1 MTEFK
6 KEDVFQ
12 AFFAAGLEGDYNF
25 LEDDLLKLAK
35 AFAGLRD
42 NELNDRVYKATQN
55 ERNRCI
61 EFVRSLNPVVAQALE
76 DKKGPL

>member
-1 MTEFK
+1 MTFK

-35 AFAGLRD
+35 VFAELRD
-42 NELNDRVYKATQN
+42 NELNERVYKATQN

-61 EFVRSLNPVVAQALE
+61 DFVRSLNPLVAQALE

>member
-1 MTEFK
+1 MNLK

-12 AFFAAGLEGDYNF
+12 AFFAAGLEGDYNM

-35 AFAGLRD
+35 VFAELRD
-42 NELNDRVYKATQN
+42 NEINERVYKATQN

-61 EFVRSLNPVVAQALE
+61 AFVRSLNPLVAQALE
-76 DKKGPL
+76 EKKGPL

>member
-1 MTEFK
+1 MTLK
-6 KEDVFQ
+6 KDNIFQ

>member
-1 MTEFK
+1 MTVK
-6 KEDVFQ
+6 KEEVFQ

-35 AFAGLRD
+35 VFGELRD
-42 NELNDRVYKATQN
+42 NELNERVYRATQQ

-61 EFVRSLNPVVAQALE
+61 EFVRSLNPTVAQALQ

>member
-1 MTEFK
+1 MTLK
-6 KEDVFQ
+6 KDDVFQ

-35 AFAGLRD
+35 VFAGLRD